1 MRWRYDFEKHSAEGK
16 RLLKDEVL
24 NILERKKGAV
34 ITGGQMANS
43 LKVSR
48 TAIWKAINAL
58 QAEGNQI
65 ESVPNVGY
73 KLLITDDSLSKWAIH
88 SKLSTSF
95 VGKQMEILP
104 VVRSTNQYIKELD
117 ATNIRD
123 GFVVIADEQEQGRGR
138 RSRTFV
144 SGKGE
149 GIYLSILLKFDG
161 KQKDIR
167 LLTICTAVAV
177 AKAIENV
184 CHIDAEIKWVN
195 DVFCNGKKICGILTE
210 ATLSAELQ
218 ELDSVIIGIGI
229 NTGDIPE
236 EIQEIATSIKNETG
250 KQGLRNEL
258 AAEVLNSFEEV
269 YLDYIKRDKKQEI
282 IDYYER
288 KLFIKGQQVLVL
300 DGDKEELATVRGIDE
315 DGALVVENDNG
326 DTRHLITGEIKL
338 RGKD

>member
-1 MRWRYDFEKHSAEGK
+1 M
-16 RLLKDEVL
+16 LKDEVL

-73 KLLITDDSLSKWAIH
+73 KLLVTDDSLSKWAIH
-88 SKLSTSF
+88 SKLTTSF
-95 VGKQMEILP
+95 VGRQMEILP

-117 ATNIRD
+117 ATKTSD

-144 SGKGE
+144 SEKGE

-177 AKAIENV
+177 TKAIENV
-184 CHIDAEIKWVN
+184 CQIEAGIKWVN

-229 NTGDIPE
+229 NTGTVPDE
-236 EIQEIATSIKNETG
+236 LQEIATSVEKEIS

-258 AAEVLNSFEEV
+258 ASEVLNQFEEV
-269 YLDYIKRDKKQEI
+269 YLDYTKRDKKQKI
-282 IDYYER
+282 IDYYEG
-288 KLFIKGQQVLVL
+288 KLFIKGQRVLMVNDGAEEEVTVL
-300 DGDKEELATVRGIDE
+300 GIDP
-315 DGALVVENDNG
+315 DGALIVESRSG
-326 DTRHLITGEIKL
+326 DVKHLITGEIKL
-338 RGKD
+338 RGVT